1 MRTAIVS
8 LGFATAAY
16 SKLALKEQVHKLA
29 GVEGEGTYFGG
40 DSMDWWKG
48 SYSYMM
54 NFSFGFRPTNEDG
67 KFTLNKYEAEIPIG
81 IWFELH
87 AYDYN
92 ELFNFATYNFYNKMS
107 LIDVTLDVVLT
118 GPIVPVVL
126 DDEDGDF
133 PDFTSISSA
142 NINTYCLDLD
152 YTLIFL
158 NNVFN
163 EYYNM
168 KTCRQSWAKLIAN
181 DFEMDGKCA
190 YDPAS
195 EWENEDAYF
204 TENFLMRLLDNH
216 DDVFGRQAFLDP
228 ICTDFLDF

>member
-48 SYSYMM
+48 SYSYSM
-54 NFSFGFRPTNEDG
+54 NFSFGFRPTNEDD
-67 KFTLNKYEAEIPIG
+67 KLTTNEFESEIPIG

-92 ELFNFATYNFYNKMS
+92 ELFNFATYNFYNRLD
-107 LIDVTLDVVLT
+107 LIDVTLDVVLS
-118 GPIVPVVL
+118 GPVVPVVF
-126 DDEDGDF
+126 DDDDASFSGYE
-133 PDFTSISSA
+133 SSGQA
-142 NINTYCLDLD
+142 NIDSYCLDLD

-158 NNVFN
+158 NNVFK
-163 EYYNM
+163 EFYNM

-181 DFEMDGKCA
+181 DFEQDAKCA
-190 YDPAS
+190 YDP
-195 EWENEDAYF
+195 W
-204 TENFLMRLLDNH
+204 
-216 DDVFGRQAFLDP
+216 
-228 ICTDFLDF
+228 